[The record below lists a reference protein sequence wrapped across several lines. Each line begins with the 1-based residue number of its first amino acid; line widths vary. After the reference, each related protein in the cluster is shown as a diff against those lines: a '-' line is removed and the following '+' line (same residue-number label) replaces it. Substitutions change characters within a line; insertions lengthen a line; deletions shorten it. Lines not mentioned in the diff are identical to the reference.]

1 MTGIFPTE
9 VVRSFTSFLSSFEFW
24 QHAGISFSRVL
35 VGVALGIIYALVLI
49 AIGQTAKPVST
60 GINALNS
67 GIRYAPPTAFIGII
81 IFWFGLGGQA
91 AIALICLGTAP
102 YILLMFLDTLAQRPS
117 AYDDF
122 VRLYR
127 VNALQAL
134 LRVHIPYALPGW
146 IRAVRVNIGAAWT
159 FLVVAE
165 MIGAQ
170 SGVGYLMAVSQRF
183 LKVADMTALILIVG
197 LIGLITDMTLALLQ
211 ARISPWQGK
220 YYG

>member
-1 MTGIFPTE
+1 MSAAFLEAILRSLT
-9 VVRSFTSFLSSFEFW
+9 SFTFSPDFW
-24 QHAGISFSRVL
+24 VHAGISFSRVL
-35 VGVALGIIYALVLI
+35 MGIALGIAYALMLI
-49 AIGQTAKPVST
+49 AVGQTAKPVST
-60 GINALNS
+60 GIAALNS

-91 AIALICLGTAP
+91 AVALICLGTAP

-127 VNALQAL
+127 VNPLQAL
-134 LRVHIPYALPGW
+134 LQIHIPYALPGW

-183 LKVADMTALILIVG
+183 LKAADMIALILIVG
-197 LIGLITDMTLALLQ
+197 VIGLVTDLLLARLQ

>member
-1 MTGIFPTE
+1 MGANVLEAIWRAFA
-9 VVRSFTSFLSSFEFW
+9 SYLSSFDFW
-24 QHAGISFSRVL
+24 NQVGISLSRVI
-35 VGVALGIIYALVLI
+35 VGVVLGILYAVALI
-49 AIGQTAKPVST
+49 GIGQTARPVLTTIS
-60 GINALNS
+60 AFNS

-81 IFWFGLGGQA
+81 IFWFGLGGEA

-122 VRLYR
+122 VKLYR
-127 VNALQAL
+127 VDPFRALMQI
-134 LRVHIPYALPGW
+134 HIPYCLPGW

-170 SGVGYLMAVSQRF
+170 SGVGYLMALSQRF
-183 LKVADMTALILIVG
+183 LRAADMIALILIVG
-197 LIGLITDMTLALLQ
+197 LIGLVTDVLLARLQ
-211 ARISPWQGK
+211 AWLSPWQGR